1 MRTDLKFDATVD
13 GAAGEPPL
21 VEIEQLVVRFPGRR
35 GLVTAVSGAS
45 FSMGREKLAIV
56 GESGSGKSL
65 TARAI
70 LGLLPDKA
78 VTSADRL
85 SFQGQD
91 LRGMRER
98 DFARLRGKRMA
109 MILQDPKQSLN
120 PIMTAGAQI
129 MESCR
134 LHAGDSRS
142 AARERTMDL
151 LRKVR
156 IDDPR
161 RVFDL
166 YPHEVSGGM
175 GQRIMI
181 AMMLA
186 AEPDLLVADE
196 PTSALDVSV
205 RAEVL
210 NLIESLVAERGM
222 GLILISHDL
231 DLVAAYSDR
240 VIVMYSGRIVETLRA
255 SELTRAQHPYTKGL
269 IGCRPPL
276 DRRVDRL
283 PVLERDPLWLK

>member
-1 MRTDLKFDATVD
+1 MSDIISPTTTATS
-13 GAAGEPPL
+13 ETPL
-21 VEIEQLVVRFPGRR
+21 VQVDNLFVRFPGRR
-35 GLVTAVSGAS
+35 GPVDAVAGVS

-56 GESGSGKSL
+56 GESGSGKSI
-65 TARAI
+65 TARTI
-70 LGLLPDKA
+70 MGLLPEA
-78 VTSADRL
+78 ATVTADRL
-85 SFQGQD
+85 SLGSQD
-91 LRGMRER
+91 LRGLREK

-120 PIMTAGAQI
+120 PIQTAGTQI

-134 LHAGDSRS
+134 LHLGDSRRQ
-142 AARERTMDL
+142 ARERALEL

-156 IDDPR
+156 IDNPQ

-186 AEPDLLVADE
+186 AEPELLVADE

-210 NLIESLVAERGM
+210 DLIESLVVERGM

-240 VIVMYSGRIVETLRA
+240 VVVMYSGRVMETLKA
-255 SELTRAQHPYTKGL
+255 SELSRAEHPYTRGL

-276 DRRVDRL
+276 DRKVDIL
-283 PVLERDPLWLK
+283 PVLKRDPAWLS

>member
-1 MRTDLKFDATVD
+1 MSHRETP
-13 GAAGEPPL
+13 AAAEPL
-21 VEIEQLVVRFPGRR
+21 VAVENLWIRFPGRR
-35 GLVTAVSGAS
+35 GPVAAVAGVS

-65 TARAI
+65 TARTI
-70 LGLLPDKA
+70 MGLLPEA
-78 VTSADRL
+78 AEVTADRL
-85 SFQGQD
+85 SLQGDD
-91 LRGMRER
+91 LRGLREK

-120 PIMTAGAQI
+120 PIMTAGQQI
-129 MESCR
+129 VESCR
-134 LHAGDSRS
+134 LHLGDSRRT
-142 AARERTMDL
+142 ARERALEL
-151 LRKVR
+151 LHKVR
-156 IDDPR
+156 IDNPQ
-161 RVFDL
+161 RVFGL

-210 NLIESLVAERGM
+210 DLIESLVVERGM

-231 DLVAAYSDR
+231 DLVSAYSDR
-240 VIVMYSGRIVETLRA
+240 VVVMYSSRVMETLPA
-255 SELTRAQHPYTKGL
+255 SELAKASHPYTRGL

-276 DRRVDRL
+276 DHRVETL
-283 PVLERDPLWLK
+283 PVLKRDPAWLS